1 MENENENEL
10 DIKKIDYILCMPI
23 RMIASKQAIQANN
36 NDGIYI
42 YSIGKTG
49 KNQA

>member
-10 DIKKIDYILCMPI
+10 DIKKIDYNLCMSI
-23 RMIASKQAIQANN
+23 MMVARQANN

-42 YSIGKTG
+42 YGIGKTG